1 MTRESAPKGAPQN
14 DSVSTTNGE
23 FTSDLDQARLLLA
36 APADVLARLFE
47 KVEALHRHR
56 RINPELR
63 RNIVR
68 VAEKVAPALVE
79 QLKLELDEATP
90 AAVLEAHQTELIPDR
105 PALGAFPRR
114 DTLDAPLI
122 SEWLTED
129 PTRFRGV
136 VYEVGRF
143 CKDDRRVVESVLA
156 LAEQL
161 GIDGHLA
168 ADIIGC
174 ALRDTRHPQAA
185 AQ

>member
-1 MTRESAPKGAPQN
+1 MTAPRTA
-14 DSVSTTNGE
+14 T
-23 FTSDLDQARLLLA
+23 DLDQDRALLA

-47 KVEALHRHR
+47 MTEALAKHR
-56 RINPELR
+56 RIDPQLR
-63 RNIVR
+63 RDIVR

-79 QLKLELDEATP
+79 QLERELDEATP
-90 AAVLEAHQTELIPDR
+90 AAVLEAHEHELIEDR

-114 DTLDAPLI
+114 DTLAAPLLA
-122 SEWLTED
+122 EWLTED
-129 PTRFRGV
+129 PTRLRGV

-143 CKDDRRVVESVLA
+143 CKDDRRVVETVLA

-168 ADIIGC
+168 ANIIGC
-174 ALRDTRHPQAA
+174 ALRDTRHPHQAA

>member
-14 DSVSTTNGE
+14 DTVSTTCE
-23 FTSDLDQARLLLA
+23 DFTSDLDQARALLA

-56 RINPELR
+56 RIDRELR
-63 RNIVR
+63 RDILR
-68 VAEKVAPALVE
+68 VAGRIDPALVE

-90 AAVLEAHQTELIPDR
+90 AAVLEAHQAELIPDR

-114 DTLDAPLI
+114 DTLEAPTVDK
-122 SEWLTED
+122 WLRED
-129 PTRFRGV
+129 PRRLGGV
-136 VYEVGRF
+136 VHEVARF
-143 CKDDRRVVESVLA
+143 CRDDRRVVESVLA
-156 LAEQL
+156 LAESL
-161 GIDGHLA
+161 GLNLHLA

>member
-1 MTRESAPKGAPQN
+1 MTREGAPQGAPQT
-14 DSVSTTNGE
+14 VSTTNKE
-23 FTSDLDQARLLLA
+23 FTGDLDDARSLLA
-36 APADVLARLFE
+36 AAPDVLARLFE
-47 KVEALHRHR
+47 KVEALHRRR
-56 RINPELR
+56 RIDPNLR
-63 RNIVR
+63 RDILR
-68 VAEKVAPALVE
+68 VAATAAPALVE

-90 AAVLEAHQTELIPDR
+90 PAVLEAHEHELIPER
-105 PALGAFPRR
+105 PALGAFRRR

-129 PTRFRGV
+129 PTRLRGV

-143 CKDDRRVVESVLA
+143 CKDDRRVVETVLA

-168 ADIIGC
+168 ANIIGC
-174 ALRDTRHPQAA
+174 ALRDTRHPHQAV